1 MKKIIDTPKAPKAV
15 GPYSQAV
22 DTGNMLFV
30 SGQLGLDP
38 ATGAL
43 VSEEVTEQAKQVLSN
58 VQAIVEAAGYKME
71 NIVKATVFL
80 ADIDDFI
87 PVNRIYKTYFTNEYP
102 ARAAY
107 QVGGLPLGGKVEM
120 EVIAIK

>member
-1 MKKIIDTPKAPKAV
+1 MKKIIDTPNAPKAV

-80 ADIDDFI
+80 ADINDFI
-87 PVNRIYKTYFTNEYP
+87 PVNRIYKTYFTSEYP

-107 QVGGLPLGGKVEM
+107 QVGSLPLGGKVEM
-120 EVIAIK
+120 EVIAVK

>member
-1 MKKIIDTPKAPKAV
+1 MKKIIDTPNAPKAV

-120 EVIAIK
+120 EVIAVK

>member
-1 MKKIIDTPKAPKAV
+1 MKKIIDTPNAPKAV

-80 ADIDDFI
+80 ADINDFI

-120 EVIAIK
+120 EVIAVK

>member
-1 MKKIIDTPKAPKAV
+1 
-15 GPYSQAV
+15 
-22 DTGNMLFV
+22 MLFV

-80 ADIDDFI
+80 ADINDFI

-107 QVGGLPLGGKVEM
+107 QVGSLPLGGKVEM
-120 EVIAIK
+120 EVIAVK

>member
-1 MKKIIDTPKAPKAV
+1 MKKIIDTPNAPKAV

-80 ADIDDFI
+80 ADINDFI

-107 QVGGLPLGGKVEM
+107 QVGSLPLGGKVEM
-120 EVIAIK
+120 EVIAVK

>member
-1 MKKIIDTPKAPKAV
+1 MKKIIDTPNAPKAV

-43 VSEEVTEQAKQVLSN
+43 VSEEVSEQAKQVLSN

-80 ADIDDFI
+80 ADINDFI

-107 QVGGLPLGGKVEM
+107 QVGSLPLGGKVEM
-120 EVIAIK
+120 EVIAVK

>member
-120 EVIAIK
+120 EVIAVK